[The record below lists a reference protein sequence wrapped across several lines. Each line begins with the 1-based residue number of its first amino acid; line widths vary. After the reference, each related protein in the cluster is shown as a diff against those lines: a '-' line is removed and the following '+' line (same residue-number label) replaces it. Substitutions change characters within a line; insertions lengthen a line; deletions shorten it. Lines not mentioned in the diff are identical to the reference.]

1 MKKLVGLTAIV
12 ILFSLTINA
21 QGRKGGIRQ
30 NSDLSTEQ
38 QATLQAKKL
47 TLILDLNENQQKEV
61 QKMLLKSNEE
71 REKIRADYR
80 QKKQSGKLTAN
91 EKYAFENERIERQLA
106 HKTEMKKILTENQY
120 GKWEN
125 EIMGKMNMGNR
136 QRGDCDFQRNGRNNS
151 SNRPY
156 KNRS

>member
-21 QGRKGGIRQ
+21 QGRKGGIGQ
-30 NSDLSTEQ
+30 GSDLSTEQ
-38 QATLQAKKL
+38 QATLQTKKL
-47 TLILDLNENQQKEV
+47 TLRLDLNETQQKEV

-71 REKIRADYR
+71 REISRAEYR
-80 QKKQSGKLTAN
+80 QKRQSGKLTAD
-91 EKYAFENERIERQLA
+91 EKFAFENDRIDRQLA
-106 HKTEMKKILTENQY
+106 HKTEMKKILTENQF

-136 QRGDCDFQRNGRNNS
+136 QKGDCNFQRTGKNNP
-151 SNRPY
+151 SNRQY